1 MSANGRRADWVTAT
15 MSPNPTAPNTVT
27 VNWMLTKNEISPT
40 VSTTWLWISLI
51 GNQVWLIVAAA
62 AMFAAFPVW
71 YATMFS
77 GYYLACA
84 RCCCC
89 CCCCCW
95 SPSSSGG
102 VAFEYR
108 GRRDAASWRR
118 TWDEVLMRFRR
129 KCDRAAEVSCEH
141 R

>member
-77 GYYLACA
+77 GYYLALLLLLLLLLVA
-84 RCCCC
+84 LVVRRRRLRVPRQTRRCELA
-89 CCCCCW
+89 
-95 SPSSSGG
+95 PHLG
-102 VAFEYR
+102 R
-108 GRRDAASWRR
+108 GAHALQA
-118 TWDEVLMRFRR
+118 EMR
-129 KCDRAAEVSCEH
+129 
-141 R
+141 